1 MPLVWMANTIA
12 SAPATATETHQGDS
26 DLEAHIAMRRAAA
39 ERARRWR
46 LDNPEKWAMSR
57 KSYARRHPEVQR
69 AAARRWRACKR
80 AERLLAVVRELLAGQ
95 CERNGGLALHVVDMP
110 AEQLALDAAS

>member
-1 MPLVWMANTIA
+1 MADTIA
-12 SAPATATETHQGDS
+12 SAPATATETHHDDGVS
-26 DLEAHIAMRRAAA
+26 DLERHIAMRRAAA

-46 LDNPEKWAMSR
+46 LDNPEKWALSR
-57 KSYARRHPEVQR
+57 KSYTRRHPEVQR